1 MPRMR
6 MHWYREVSKEES
18 RFFNRAISKNV
29 DLCMAWMAL
38 TDLYEY
44 STVGYREMVFELW
57 RDLNRLLSSRESQ
70 SFIKRKGTLS

>member
-6 MHWYREVSKEES
+6 LHWYRELMKKDSAVFEPQIRSS
-18 RFFNRAISKNV
+18 A
-29 DLCMAWMAL
+29 DLCVAWMAL

-44 STVGYREMVFELW
+44 STGGYREMVFELW